1 MVKVNGFIGA
11 PVNDCGQLKVIG
23 HSNCDEISLAV
34 IDPKQVCDPIFTR
47 SLNEFE
53 VGVGAKIKG
62 TRSLRE
68 SQIWTHSGSKVMQK
82 VSAFG
87 PAHAEQARK
96 LYQVKRSQQE
106 DTLNC
111 FEEPESTDVHSGR
124 HVWLSKNEKAQVS
137 TNGFHLPE
145 EPIHYEQRVIY
156 RKCGEKKGPL
166 PEIFEPNQPILKIV
180 KITPRPNR
188 DCASPKTSSDVGQI
202 GNPSDRFVKE
212 EPLTIEDKILRK
224 GPCITTLQILGEIS
238 SAVYLRQSYSPFVRI
253 L

>member
-1 MVKVNGFIGA
+1 MVKVNGSIGA
-11 PVNDCGQLKVIG
+11 RTNDCGGLKVIG

-34 IDPKQVCDPIFTR
+34 IDPMQVCDPIFTR
-47 SLNEFE
+47 SSKEFE
-53 VGVGAKIKG
+53 VGVRGNING

-68 SQIWTHSGSKVMQK
+68 NQIWTHSGSKVMQK

-96 LYQVKRSQQE
+96 LYQIKKSQQR
-106 DTLNC
+106 DTLHC
-111 FEEPESTDVHSGR
+111 FEEPERSDVHSGN
-124 HVWLSKNEKAQVS
+124 KKAQVS
-137 TNGFHLPE
+137 TNNVDLPK
-145 EPIHYEQRVIY
+145 EPVHYEQRVIY
-156 RKCGEKKGPL
+156 RNCREKTGPL

-188 DCASPKTSSDVGQI
+188 VCVGAKKSSEVGQI

-212 EPLTIEDKILRK
+212 EPLTIEDKILQK
-224 GPCITTLQILGEIS
+224 GPCITILQILGEIS
-238 SAVYLRQSYSPFVRI
+238 SAVYLRQSYPPFVRI